1 MIFDASKAIQGTTE
15 SKKLWHEANAKGD
28 EQGKKKAHE
37 AANMYRKLLA
47 DNGYGDIAK
56 SLAEVDV
63 AGAEAILKSFKDTST
78 INSKIDTTFDSQ
90 VTNMNDMKKKYNYL
104 EDYNYNHNHYESDIG
119 KSIMENY
126 KFQGKTASD
135 NEVASGGASN
145 GGNIDSY
152 AAANANRQQLA
163 FTNAGNQAVLND
175 FNTRINNARGI
186 LNDLGGYLQNQEK
199 GMQTTIGIQ
208 QSEEQRQFENEET
221 KKNNQVDRDV
231 KTSEV
236 TGTVPTSMS
245 LRDNPYLNDDG
256 TVKNVHT
263 TDFSLIIHNAEE
275 ALKTEKDPD
284 KIKDLK
290 QTIEWATQARL
301 IKTDMDEYSR
311 WRNTTTAVAPKQTES
326 GRQFDKNAELT
337 EKEINTTADLTREE
351 IQANERM
358 NNATNTTNQMIAQ
371 WEALAKEAQNA
382 ETFDDFSSKLKLSN
396 DYGAMQF
403 LYDVVEP
410 YWNMSQSEKIKIVDD
425 PSSVNKDK
433 DGNVVSYGA
442 DGNEFPLKT
451 LLEANKNSI
460 TKDGASKIL
469 LAFKEYDEEWVK
481 KIEWKTTESEP
492 KYDPTA
498 Q

>member
-28 EQGKKKAHE
+28 EEGKKKAHE
-37 AANMYRKLLA
+37 AAEMYRKLLES
-47 DNGYGDIAK
+47 NGYGDIAK

-152 AAANANRQQLA
+152 AAANATRQQLA

-221 KKNNQVDRDV
+221 KKNNDV
-231 KTSEV
+231 SRKVSISEV
-236 TGTVPTSMS
+236 TGYVPAEWANTG
-245 LRDNPYLNDDG
+245 NFYLDENGKLKPEYENIDFSAIMAEAKKNGNTELYNQASVARAAKIYGNYEKYGKYDDG
-256 TVKNVHT
+256 NYTLT
-263 TDFSLIIHNAEE
+263 G
-275 ALKTEKDPD
+275 
-284 KIKDLK
+284 K
-290 QTIEWATQARL
+290 Q
-301 IKTDMDEYSR
+301 
-311 WRNTTTAVAPKQTES
+311 QTES
-326 GRQFDKNAELT
+326 GRQFDKTAELT
-337 EKEINTTADLTREE
+337 EKEIETNADLTREE
-351 IQANERM
+351 IEANERM
-358 NNATNTTNQMIAQ
+358 NNATNTTNQTIAQ

-410 YWNMSQSEKIKIVDD
+410 YWNMSQSKNIKIVD
-425 PSSVNKDK
+425 PPTSVNKDK

-451 LLEANKNSI
+451 LLEANKSSI

-469 LAFKEYDEEWVK
+469 IAFKAYDEEWVK